1 MYSICALYIFA
12 RICYFNT
19 NIISS
24 SIICLLREELEDNKM
39 HVALTHAIEN
49 KQVTTLMIDKV

>member
-24 SIICLLREELEDNKM
+24 SIICLLREELEDNKE
-39 HVALTHAIEN
+39 VIRICKSKESF
-49 KQVTTLMIDKV
+49 DFYS